1 MGELLEDEALLGDRG
16 DYRGDAVIGEVVLT
30 QIQLHQVRVLLQG
43 FREHLRTLLAQV
55 VPLQHELP
63 EWPVL
68 LDDLSEFLG
77 VLKFQKV
84 IREVDLDH
92 EQQVDA
98 LDGAPQEGR
107 PLVLDFQL
115 PEVVPLL
122 QVLLRLL
129 VYLIVRF
136 YLNLNVLHEL
146 FVFDLVAIV
155 NEKGLNTG
163 VDLQGL

>member
-1 MGELLEDEALLGDRG
+1 M
-16 DYRGDAVIGEVVLT
+16 
-30 QIQLHQVRVLLQG
+30 QG

-63 EWPVL
+63 QWPVL
-68 LDDLSEFLG
+68 LDDLSELLG
-77 VLKFQKV
+77 ILKIQKV

-98 LDGAPQEGR
+98 LDGTPQEGR

-115 PEVVPLL
+115 PEIFSLL

-129 VYLIVRF
+129 INLVVCF
-136 YLNLNVLHEL
+136 YLNLNVLHEFL
-146 FVFDLVAIV
+146 VLDLVAIV
-155 NEKGLNTG
+155 NEEGLYTG